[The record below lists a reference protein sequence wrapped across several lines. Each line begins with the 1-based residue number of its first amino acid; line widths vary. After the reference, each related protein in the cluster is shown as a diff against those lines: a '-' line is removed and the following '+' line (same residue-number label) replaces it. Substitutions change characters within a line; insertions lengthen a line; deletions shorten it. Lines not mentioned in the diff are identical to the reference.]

1 MAVRSVL
8 VSDTLETFRTTFN
21 SLGTD
26 VGDLG
31 SLSTTDQSS
40 IVAAINEV
48 NTSVTTAFKIA
59 DDSSTQQTINTGD
72 VFRISGTSN
81 QVTATVSATDTLT
94 VALASTISGITS
106 LTASGTVQGGTLTD
120 GTASLTSGALTGVTS
135 ATIGAITI
143 SGSQISSADST
154 IVPMEGLN
162 ILNISSASTDTDAFL
177 VSDGGVVK
185 KRTGGE
191 VLSDM
196 GGASTGFAIA
206 QAVALG

>member
-1 MAVRSVL
+1 MAIRSVA
-8 VSDTLETFRTTFN
+8 VTNTLEEFRTTFN

-106 LTASGTVQGGTLTD
+106 LTATGTVQGGTLTD

-135 ATIGAITI
+135 ATIGGITI

-154 IVPMEGLN
+154 LIQMEGLN
-162 ILNISSASTDTDAFL
+162 ILNVSSASTDTDAFL

-185 KRTGGE
+185 KRTGEE
-191 VLSDM
+191 VLSDI
-196 GGASTGFAIA
+196 GAASSGFAIA

>member
-135 ATIGAITI
+135 ATIGGITI

-154 IVPMEGLN
+154 LIQMEGLN
-162 ILNISSASTDTDAFL
+162 ILNVSSASTDTDAFL

-185 KRTGGE
+185 KRTGEE
-191 VLSDM
+191 VLSDI
-196 GGASTGFAIA
+196 GAASSGFAIA